1 MTNNQIISDE
11 FMTKMRMKSYGNQTI
26 SDNSLLDIGNGI
38 ILYPIEGNLIIFDC
52 NTYKEIKR
60 IFISFSL
67 IKVIKKISFNN
78 HYLICCEN
86 GHIFILNSDFDIINN
101 YKPKEVNNVYSLD
114 ISHEIKPENIKD
126 KIYYYISICHHSI
139 TKEDDI
145 YNITHTKDALSLIQ
159 IEFSII
165 NEEINSIVFDKI
177 FTQQSLNVFSVF
189 NYIQNENNLELISF
203 NWDETNKYN
212 LVKIY
217 NINKENIINKT
228 FNEKEIIMKEMTTE
242 IKRYKKITKNNQL
255 IILCKK
261 RYMYI
266 FNLNSFNLDDNFNLE
281 GVGEPGEFYVSDE
294 DKNSYILMVNTTSQ
308 LIKININNKI
318 NPREIPLDKNEQ
330 NLSEIILKDD
340 FIRSMNWG
348 LIEIKC
354 KNGQNKIIIV
364 NALGIKIY
372 IKDDKNNTLVEDF
385 YSSSILKM
393 SGCGVCSLKN
403 NIFAYGELS
412 GNITIFDNSEEKYE
426 QVKLNNEMVRS
437 LCSDKDNNII
447 YVGTLSGNIYKYDYN
462 NKKLSLLTTCKN
474 NENKNNEAITC
485 LKYLH
490 PNLYFSDTGGNIF
503 IFNTISSSLIYN
515 YLPHEPQKDNTNPD
529 FGSLSIKSEV
539 WSFLVHE
546 INEEYLYIITC
557 SEDKSV
563 KIWKIKLNPE
573 KNKILENKLI
583 KEIKEHK
590 YAVTCLDWIY
600 LQEDKKDLLLTCSD
614 DKTINIFDASNEK
627 FEMILKTNFDKC
639 IRGFFTLT
647 YCSFN
652 HGENIRG
659 NGNNLLCLGT
669 QAGYLIIYDFIKNEI
684 KFLEKIHYGGIEG
697 VVFENN
703 IISTCGND
711 NVFNIIELKL

>member
-1 MTNNQIISDE
+1 MTNNHIISDE
-11 FMTKMRMKSYGNQTI
+11 LMRKMKMKSYGNQTI

-86 GHIFILNSDFDIINN
+86 GHIFILNSDFDIINS

-114 ISHEIKPENIKD
+114 ISNEIKQENNKD
-126 KIYYYISICHHSI
+126 KIYYYVSICHHSI

-165 NEEINSIVFDKI
+165 NGEINTIFFDKI
-177 FTQQSLNVFSVF
+177 FTKQSLNVFSVF
-189 NYIQNENNLELISF
+189 NYKQNENNLELISF

-242 IKRYKKITKNNQL
+242 IKRYKKLSKNNQL

-266 FNLNSFNLDDNFNLE
+266 FNLNSFNLNDNFKLE
-281 GVGEPGEFYVSDE
+281 GVGEPGEFYVSNE

-354 KNGQNKIIIV
+354 KNDQNKIIIV

-372 IKDDKNNTLVEDF
+372 IKDIKNNTLVEDF

-393 SGCGVCSLKN
+393 SGCGVCTLKN
-403 NIFAYGELS
+403 NIFAYGDLS
-412 GNITIFDNSEEKYE
+412 GNITIFDNNEEKYE

-462 NKKLSLLTTCKN
+462 NKKLSLLTTYQN

-490 PNLYFSDTGGNIF
+490 PNLFFSDTGGNIF
-503 IFNTISSSLIYN
+503 IYNTISSGIIYN
-515 YLPHEPQKDNTNPD
+515 YLPHEPQKDNKNLD

-546 INEEYLYIITC
+546 LNNEYLYIITC
-557 SEDKSV
+557 SEDQSV
-563 KIWKIKLNPE
+563 KIWKIQLNQE
-573 KNKILENKLI
+573 KNKILSNALI

-600 LQEDKKDLLLTCSD
+600 LEKTKKNLLLTCSD
-614 DKTINIFDASNEK
+614 DKTINIFDASNEE
-627 FEMILKTNFDKC
+627 FEMILKTDFDKC

-647 YCSFN
+647 YCSFS
-652 HGENIRG
+652 HEDEENS
-659 NGNNLLCLGT
+659 NLLCLGT
-669 QAGYLIIYDFIKNEI
+669 QAGYLIIYDFEKKEI

-697 VVFENN
+697 VVFEKNL
-703 IISTCGND
+703 ISTCGND
-711 NVFNIIELKL
+711 NVFNIIELIK

>member
-354 KNGQNKIIIV
+354 KNNQNKIIIV

-372 IKDDKNNTLVEDF
+372 IKDVKNNTLVEDF

-474 NENKNNEAITC
+474 NENKNNI
-485 LKYLH
+485 LLNYK
-490 PNLYFSDTGGNIF
+490 IF
-503 IFNTISSSLIYN
+503 IYCLI
-515 YLPHEPQKDNTNPD
+515 
-529 FGSLSIKSEV
+529 
-539 WSFLVHE
+539 
-546 INEEYLYIITC
+546 
-557 SEDKSV
+557 
-563 KIWKIKLNPE
+563 
-573 KNKILENKLI
+573 
-583 KEIKEHK
+583 
-590 YAVTCLDWIY
+590 
-600 LQEDKKDLLLTCSD
+600 
-614 DKTINIFDASNEK
+614 
-627 FEMILKTNFDKC
+627 
-639 IRGFFTLT
+639 
-647 YCSFN
+647 
-652 HGENIRG
+652 
-659 NGNNLLCLGT
+659 
-669 QAGYLIIYDFIKNEI
+669 
-684 KFLEKIHYGGIEG
+684 
-697 VVFENN
+697 
-703 IISTCGND
+703 
-711 NVFNIIELKL
+711 